1 MGTIK
6 FTCDTDDLIDRECL
20 SQADFVTFDGRI
32 VPTVTEYSQGQLTCQ
47 RQMTDSSKLRLMCRV
62 GTRTLVAQ
70 TTSLGESDKPY
81 CLELELARGELAR
94 VRTFFALWT
103 GAGLKSNTTLESR
116 IQLAHNAFRKAIF
129 SGSASEAI
137 TAFQLASDASDSL
150 VLEYVRQRLTFRRQR
165 QHRFPMTVGC
175 RLTNVPQQEEQF
187 LSAFNSVLVKTRW
200 SQLEPVDGEYQWED
214 LDQLV
219 QWASEHGLLC
229 CGGPLLDLSS
239 DCFPKWMES
248 WKGDL
253 VNLQS
258 FTSDFVETVV
268 GRYVG
273 RIRHWEVVCGSNRGG
288 SNELS
293 EEQRLNLI
301 ARAIE
306 AAQQVDEQIQISIR
320 VVQPWGEYLN
330 HTSNQLAPIQFVDTL
345 RRSGVRLSEV
355 NLDLRFGTKELASLQ
370 RDPMSISQLLDHWS
384 LLQMPLNVMMTV
396 PEQPNFTQHDN
407 LPTMIA
413 WQCKMV
419 EDVMLLCL
427 SKERVSGFYC
437 LNWNDTTVN
446 DQPLLDS
453 AGHMHPMVERIAN
466 FEKSWWQ
473 VSDKP

>member
-1 MGTIK
+1 MGTIQ
-6 FTCDTDDLIDRECL
+6 FTCDSDDLIDRESL
-20 SQADFVTFDGRI
+20 VKADFVTFDGRV
-32 VPTVTEYSQGQLTCQ
+32 VPTTTEYSGGALVCH
-47 RQMTDSSKLRLMCRV
+47 REMADSSKLRVMCRINE
-62 GTRTLVAQ
+62 RCQIAQ
-70 TTSLGESDKPY
+70 TTSLRESSQPY

-103 GAGLKSNTTLESR
+103 GAGLKSNADLELG
-116 IQLAHNAFRKAIF
+116 IQEAHNAFRNAIF
-129 SGSASEAI
+129 SDSISAAIEAL
-137 TAFQLASDASDSL
+137 QLAGDASNSL

-165 QHRFPMTVGC
+165 QQHFPMTVGC
-175 RLTNVPQQEEQF
+175 RLTSVPQQEEKF
-187 LSAFNSVLVKTRW
+187 LSTFNAVHLKTRW
-200 SQLEPVDGEYQWED
+200 NLLEPVDGEYQWDEFD
-214 LDQLV
+214 RLV
-219 QWASEHGLLC
+219 EWTTQHSLLC

-239 DCFPKWMES
+239 DCFPDWMSS

-253 VNLQS
+253 VNLES

-273 RIRHWEVVCGSNRGG
+273 RIRHWEVVCGANRGG
-288 SNELS
+288 SNQLS

-330 HTSNQLAPIQFVDTL
+330 NTSNRLAPIQFVDTL

-355 NLDLRFGTKELASLQ
+355 NLDLRFGTKELDSLQ

-384 LLQMPLNVMMTV
+384 LLQMPLNVMMAV
-396 PEQPNFTQHDN
+396 PDLAHHTDESN

-413 WQCKMV
+413 WQCKMI

-437 LNWNDTTVN
+437 LNWNDGSVR
-446 DQPLLDS
+446 DQPLLDAS
-453 AGHMHPMVERIAN
+453 GNLHPMVERIAD

-473 VSDKP
+473 VPDHS

>member
-1 MGTIK
+1 MGTIE
-6 FTCDTDDLIDRECL
+6 FTCDTDDLLDRECL
-20 SQADFVTFDGRI
+20 PKADFVTFDGRV
-32 VPTVTEYSQGQLTCQ
+32 VPTVTEYAGRQLIC
-47 RQMTDSSKLRLMCRV
+47 RREMADSSKLRVMCHLGKRCQI
-62 GTRTLVAQ
+62 AQ
-70 TTSLGESDKPY
+70 TTSLRESDQPY

-94 VRTFFALWT
+94 LRTFFALWT
-103 GAGLKSNTTLESR
+103 GAGLKSNPVLESG
-116 IQLAHNAFRKAIF
+116 IQKAHNAFRKAIF
-129 SGSASEAI
+129 SDSISAAM
-137 TAFQLASDASDSL
+137 TALQLAGEASDTL

-165 QHRFPMTVGC
+165 QQNFPMTVGC
-175 RLTNVPQQEEQF
+175 RLTHVPPQEEQF
-187 LSAFNSVLVKTRW
+187 LSTFNAVHVKTRW
-200 SQLEPVDGEYQWED
+200 NQLEPIDGEYQWDE

-219 QWASEHGLLC
+219 EWTTKHGLLC

-239 DCFPKWMES
+239 DCFPEWMS
-248 WKGDL
+248 PWKGDL
-253 VNLQS
+253 VNLES

-273 RIRHWEVVCGSNRGG
+273 RIRHWEVVCGPNRGG
-288 SNELS
+288 SNQLS

-330 HTSNQLAPIQFVDTL
+330 NTSNRLAPIQFVDTL

-355 NLDLRFGTKELASLQ
+355 NLDLRFGTKALDSLQ

-384 LLQMPLNVMMTV
+384 LLQVPLNVMMAV
-396 PEQPNFTQHDN
+396 PDLPDDTEPSN

-413 WQCKMV
+413 WQCKII

-437 LNWNDTTVN
+437 LNWNDVTVG

-453 AGHMHPMVERIAN
+453 AENLHPMVERIAG

-473 VSDKP
+473 ASDQS